1 MQVFVA
7 FLFEA
12 YVSGLIFCGNRIL
25 SNKLLTSI
33 SFNLNEIRIYI
44 QNNGNLTMDRAV
56 TEIPDAEEKV

>member
-12 YVSGLIFCGNRIL
+12 YVSGIIFRGHRIL